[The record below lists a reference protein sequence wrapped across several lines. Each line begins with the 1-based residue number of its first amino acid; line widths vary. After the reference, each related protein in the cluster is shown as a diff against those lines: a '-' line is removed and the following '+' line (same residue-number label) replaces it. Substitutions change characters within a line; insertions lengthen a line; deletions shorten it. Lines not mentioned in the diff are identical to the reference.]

1 MAGRLAGK
9 TAVVTGAGSG
19 IGRATAIRFA
29 AEGAMVIATGLS
41 DGLDET
47 VELCRATGAE
57 AISVVADVARSGS
70 GEAILEAAANLS
82 SYPDV
87 LVNNVGVAGTTAVY
101 DTTDD
106 EFDRIV
112 DTNLKSVLRISR
124 PFLRQCRARNA
135 AASIINISS
144 VQGLLGFPNNA
155 AYAATKAGIIGL
167 SRQMAHDCAAFNVRV
182 NVIAPGIIETPRT
195 EARLRENAE
204 FRKIS
209 VHSTPL
215 GRAGRAE
222 EVAAACLFLAS
233 DEASFITGQVIVVD
247 GGASA
252 TVFRS

>member
-1 MAGRLAGK
+1 MAGRLVGK

-29 AEGAMVIATGLS
+29 AEGAMVIAAGLP

-47 VELCRATGAE
+47 VELCRATGAP
-57 AISVVADVARSGS
+57 AISVVVDVARNGS
-70 GEAILEAAANLS
+70 GQAILEAATNLS
-82 SYPDV
+82 GYPDI

-112 DTNLKSVLRISR
+112 DINLKSVLRISR

-135 AASIINISS
+135 AASIINMSS
-144 VQGLLGFPNNA
+144 VQGILGFPNNA

-209 VHSTPL
+209 VQSTPL
-215 GRAGRAE
+215 GRAGRAD
-222 EVAAACLFLAS
+222 EVAVACLFLAS
-233 DEASFITGQVIVVD
+233 DEASFITGQVLVVD